1 MLPAVERILKAF
13 GYRKE
18 DLRYQKTKQVGL
30 GAWLKVKGKKIRIR
44 LLTKPERKL
53 SWLLPPLSNN

>member
-1 MLPAVERILKAF
+1 LKAF

-30 GAWLKVKGKKIRIR
+30 GAWLKVKGKK
-44 LLTKPERKL
+44 
-53 SWLLPPLSNN
+53 

>member
-1 MLPAVERILKAF
+1 MEVDNGSAIAARHLVA
-13 GYRKE
+13 G
-18 DLRYQKTKQVGL
+18 RYHACAL
-30 GAWLKVKGKKIRIR
+30 IR